1 MSRAHS
7 VAICN
12 PCIIWHA
19 ATRAA
24 KAWNRTK
31 TGRFTGIAAVLKAA
45 TAVPCA
51 ILAGAIK
58 GIWRGAELAG
68 SRKMV

>member
-1 MSRAHS
+1 M
-7 VAICN
+7 AICN

-19 ATRAA
+19 ATSAA

-31 TGRFTGIAAVLKAA
+31 TGRFTGIAAVPKAA
-45 TAVPCA
+45 TAMPCA
-51 ILAGAIK
+51 ILAGAMK
-58 GIWRGAELAG
+58 GDMEGAELAG